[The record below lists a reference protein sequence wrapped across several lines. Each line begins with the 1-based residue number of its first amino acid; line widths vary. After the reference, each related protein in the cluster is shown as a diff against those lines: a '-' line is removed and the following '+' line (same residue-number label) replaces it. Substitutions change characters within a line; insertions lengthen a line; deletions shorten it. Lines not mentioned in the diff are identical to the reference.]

1 MEHRTRN
8 RPLRCAVALLLVAAL
23 SSAVAACGGGSDQA
37 ASLLRQTFA
46 GKHRVSSGEV
56 ALALTVSPSGPSTQR
71 GPITLSLVGP
81 FQSLGAGRLP
91 ASSFNIGLAAGG
103 TGTSVTLISTGSSG
117 YVTFQGQSYK
127 LPPATFQRIESSF
140 AQLGSA
146 SGGGGAGLLG
156 RLGIQPQ
163 HWLVNPQVVGDEGVD
178 GVNTTHIRAGID
190 VAALLGDLNTFLKR
204 ASSLGVAGASSFPG
218 GISAATRRRIAA
230 EVKNPTF
237 NVWTGVTDKALR
249 RLEIGLTVPVSGQLS
264 VLLGRA
270 AAIAV
275 TLEYAKL
282 NQPQT
287 ITAPA
292 KLLPYSQFQDKLR
305 VLLADIQGNLVPGSS
320 AGGSSGGGGG
330 SSAGGS
336 GQGYGPYT
344 NCINQANGNL
354 SQMQQC
360 APLLNGQ

>member
-8 RPLRCAVALLLVAAL
+8 RPLRCAVAFLLTAAL
-23 SSAVAACGGGSDQA
+23 SSAVAACGGASDQA

-46 GKHRVSSGEV
+46 GKHRITSGEV
-56 ALALTVSPSGPSTQR
+56 ALALTVSPSGPGTQQ

-81 FQSLGAGRLP
+81 FQSLGTGRLP

-103 TGTSVTLISTGSSG
+103 KGTSVTLTSTGASG

-127 LPPATFQRIESSF
+127 LPPTTFQRLESSF
-140 AQLGSA
+140 AQLGTA

-163 HWLVNPQVVGDEGVD
+163 HWLVNPQIVGDEGVD

-204 ASSLGVAGASSFPG
+204 AASLGVAGVSSFSG
-218 GISAATRRRIAA
+218 GISAATRERIAA

-249 RLEIGLTVPVSGQLS
+249 RLEIGLTVPVSGELS

-275 TLEYAKL
+275 TLEYANL

-287 ITAPA
+287 ITAPT
-292 KLLPYSQFQDKLR
+292 KLLPYSQFQAKLR
-305 VLLADIQGNLVPGSS
+305 VLLADFEGDLVPGGTSS
-320 AGGSSGGGGG
+320 SGSGGG
-330 SSAGGS
+330 SAATGGS

-354 SQMQQC
+354 GQMQQC